1 MTWQL
6 KTVAVFIG
14 ATLFIYIIEMVRKR
28 KLREEYAW
36 LWLFTGMMIVV
47 LSAWY
52 DLLLYLSVLLGG
64 ILPSALLFFFGMIF
78 LLLICLHLSVKIS
91 TLTDQVKRLSQDI
104 AIMRSRRDIGADYRE
119 D

>member
-36 LWLFTGMMIVV
+36 LWLFTGMMIVL

-52 DLLLYLSVLLGG
+52 DLLLYLGALLGG

-78 LLLICLHLSVKIS
+78 LLLICLHLSIKIS

-104 AIMRSRRDIGADYRE
+104 AIMRSRRNTGADYRE